1 VPFRGYET
9 NAFSSSHIRQIRVI
23 RGQFSPLFLLFFCV
37 LSCLFVAMKF
47 FNNRWFLLV
56 LRLALGGVFL
66 YAGATKV
73 TNPQA
78 FADSIATFKMLP
90 PQLLNIIALGLPPF
104 EILLGLMLI
113 SGWKARAASL
123 ALAGLSIVFGLAL
136 GQALMRGLVVDC
148 GCFGSGEPSPLKTW
162 ASFGRAFLLLAG
174 SLWFFRSASNSL
186 KQDTT

>member
-23 RGQFSPLFLLFFCV
+23 RGEFSPLFLLFFCV
-37 LSCLFVAMKF
+37 FSCLFVAMKF
-47 FNNRWFLLV
+47 LENRWFLLV

-90 PQLLNIIALGLPPF
+90 PQLLNILALGLPPF

-136 GQALMRGLVVDC
+136 GQALIRRLEVDC
-148 GCFGSGEPSPLKTW
+148 GCFGSGEPSTLKTW
-162 ASFGRAFLLLAG
+162 ASFGRAFVLA
-174 SLWFFRSASNSL
+174 SCSFWIFLCAQIS
-186 KQDTT
+186 D